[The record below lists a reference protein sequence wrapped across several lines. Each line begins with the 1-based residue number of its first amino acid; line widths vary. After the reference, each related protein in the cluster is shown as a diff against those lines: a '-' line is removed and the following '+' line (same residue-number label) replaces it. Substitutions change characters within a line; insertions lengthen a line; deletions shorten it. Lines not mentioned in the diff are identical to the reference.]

1 MRQIFLDCDGVLAD
15 FDSAA
20 RALFGQHPREAEKSL
35 GTEEFWRRIRGQK
48 NFYRHLALMADAMQL
63 YNSVAH
69 LKPIILTGCPHGGW
83 AEPQKKAWAREHFP
97 GVKMITCR
105 SKEKFLH
112 LEKPGDILV
121 DDYFKYREFWVNA
134 GGIFIQH
141 VSAADSIR
149 QLAANGVEVRA

>member
-1 MRQIFLDCDGVLAD
+1 MGQIFLDCDGVLAD

-20 RALFGQHPREAEKSL
+20 RALFGQHPREAENSP
-35 GTEEFWRRIRGQK
+35 GTPEFWRRIRGQK
-48 NFYRHLALMADAMQL
+48 SFYRNLALLPDALQL
-63 YNSVAH
+63 YSAVAH

-83 AEPQKKAWAREHFP
+83 AEPQKVAWAREHFP
-97 GVKMITCR
+97 GVRMITCR

-121 DDYFKYREFWVNA
+121 DDYFKYKHLWEQA

-141 VSAADSIR
+141 VAANDSIR
-149 QLAANGVEVRA
+149 QMAAMGIDVRA